1 MMNSTQHQF
10 IFDANGKKTFAVI
23 PIEDYEALFL
33 HSELDAESK
42 LWLDG
47 DMGED
52 LPEYDWGTEEIPPVK
67 PIKYQ
72 PGVGFIVVGGKG
84 GG

>member
-1 MMNSTQHQF
+1 MSTSQHQF
-10 IFDANGKKTFAVI
+10 VYDTNGNKTFALV
-23 PIEDYEALFL
+23 PIADYEALMSPL
-33 HSELDAESK
+33 ELDKETQ

-52 LPEYDWGTEEIPPVK
+52 LPDYDWGTQEIPAVK
-67 PIKYQ
+67 PIRYQ